1 MHPWCS
7 KPTHRY
13 PIRPTYSITVLHPS
27 EMVLFGVK
35 VIFGVIALHKKSSF
49 SSCKAIFVFLA
60 SGLLST
66 SRVDQN
72 FSAFESRLPVCEL
85 SQNVQLYFLKSEKEI
100 SGRAI
105 FWGNILFCHSTRN
118 RLKSR
123 LETPSLNILQKDI
136 NAYIY
141 ICDVHIHLLLKTF
154 YKIWLRHIEKQN
166 IWVEQAL
173 LCTTADKEN
182 ADSRRSRKWVKLL
195 VGKK

>member
-1 MHPWCS
+1 MSAVSEGFKVHWHQKKTLVSNPFLSSYCDFLNHSNFTILQDIICVVHPWCS

-35 VIFGVIALHKKSSF
+35 VIFGVVALHKKSSF

-100 SGRAI
+100 SGRY
-105 FWGNILFCHSTRN
+105 FLREYLIL
-118 RLKSR
+118 
-123 LETPSLNILQKDI
+123 PLN
-136 NAYIY
+136 
-141 ICDVHIHLLLKTF
+141 
-154 YKIWLRHIEKQN
+154 
-166 IWVEQAL
+166 
-173 LCTTADKEN
+173 
-182 ADSRRSRKWVKLL
+182 
-195 VGKK
+195 